1 MAPLLCSFC
10 ATNQGLGTLK
20 MPSDSIS
27 RSLSVRGVE
36 SLRPVLM
43 GTRHMAVAGHY
54 GAAHAAFAILES
66 GGNAVDAGV
75 AAGIALGVLQSDLVN
90 VAGVAPI
97 MIYRADRREVLTIS
111 GLGTWPRAVTPDLFL
126 KRHGGKIPDG
136 VLRTVVPA
144 APDAWITA
152 LETFGTMSFGDC
164 AAAAIRFAGEGFP
177 MYGLM
182 SDMIGMHAADY
193 LRWPSSA
200 AIYLPNGQP
209 PRRGEV
215 FVQADLGGTLRYM
228 ADQENAAIKKG
239 RAAGL
244 TAARDAF
251 YRDDVAQAIVAYHK
265 ANGGLMTEQDM
276 ASFRVAIEP
285 PVKTRFAGIDIYAC
299 GPWCQGPVLPQMLN
313 LLAGIDLKRMGH
325 NSLDYAHAVTEA
337 IKLAFA
343 DRERYYGDPRFVS
356 VPIET
361 LLSDAYAQERR
372 AMLRPDRAWQEMPP
386 HGEIA
391 GLAVRHPP
399 SPTTHAAAVGA
410 HDTSYV
416 AVVDKDGNVF
426 SATPSDPS
434 YDTPVIPGTGL
445 CPSSRGSQSWADPA
459 HASSVAPGKRPRLT
473 PSPALAILA
482 DGSPMPLGTPGGD
495 VQAQALL
502 QVFLNMTLFDMNPQ
516 QAVEA
521 PRFASYSFPDSFEP
535 HGYSPAVLHAES
547 RVQQAVR
554 EGLAARGH
562 KIVDWP
568 EFVWRAGAV
577 CVLRRDRASGVI
589 SAGAD
594 PRRPC
599 YAVGW

>member
-1 MAPLLCSFC
+1 
-10 ATNQGLGTLK
+10 

-27 RSLSVRGVE
+27 QSLPVAGIE
-36 SLRPVLM
+36 SLRPLLL

-54 GAAHAAFAILES
+54 GAAHAAFAVLES

-97 MIYRADRREVLTIS
+97 MIYRADKRDVLTIS
-111 GLGTWPRAVTPDLFL
+111 GLGTWPRAVTPDLFQ
-126 KRHGGKIPDG
+126 KRHMGRIPEG
-136 VLRTVVPA
+136 ILRTVIPA

-152 LETFGTMSFGDC
+152 LENYGTMSFGDC
-164 AAAAIRFAGEGFP
+164 AAAAIRFASAGFP

-182 SDMIGMHAADY
+182 SDMIAMHAADY
-193 LRWPSSA
+193 ARWPSSA
-200 AIYLPNGQP
+200 AVYLPSGRP
-209 PRRGEV
+209 PQRGEI
-215 FVQADLGGTLRYM
+215 FVQADLGRTLQYM
-228 ADQENAAIKKG
+228 ADEEKAAAAKG

-244 TAARDAF
+244 KAARDAF
-251 YRDDVAQAIVAYHK
+251 YRGDIARIIVAYHG
-265 ANGGLMTEQDM
+265 ANGGLLTARDLDE
-276 ASFRVAIEP
+276 FRVAMEP
-285 PVKTRFAGIDIYAC
+285 PVKARFAGIDVYSC
-299 GPWCQGPVLPQMLN
+299 GPWSQGPVLPQMLGVLN
-313 LLAGIDLKRMGH
+313 GIDLRGMGH
-325 NSLDYAHAVTEA
+325 NSLDYAHVVTEA

-343 DRERYYGDPRFVS
+343 DRERYYGDPRFVK

-361 LLSDAYAQERR
+361 LLSDDYAEKRR
-372 AMLRPDRAWQEMPP
+372 AMIHPDRAWPEMPP
-386 HGEIA
+386 YGEISGFA
-391 GLAVRHPP
+391 SRSAPV
-399 SPTTHAAAVGA
+399 PTMDPAAVGA

-416 AVVDKDGNVF
+416 CVMDKDGNVF

-445 CPSSRGSQSWADPA
+445 CPSSRGSQSWADPS

-473 PSPALAILA
+473 PSPAIAMLP

-495 VQAQALL
+495 VQAQAVL
-502 QVFLNMTLFDMNPQ
+502 QVFLNMTVFDMNPQ

-535 HGYSPAVLHAES
+535 HSYSPGVLHVES
-547 RVQQAVR
+547 RVPTSVR
-554 EGLAARGH
+554 DGLAARGH
-562 KIVDWP
+562 KIMDWP

-577 CVLRRDRASGVI
+577 CVLRSDRSRGVI

>member
-1 MAPLLCSFC
+1 
-10 ATNQGLGTLK
+10 

-27 RSLSVRGVE
+27 KSFPIAGIE
-36 SLRPVLM
+36 SLRPLLL

-54 GAAHAAFAILES
+54 GAAHAAFAVLES

-97 MIYRADRREVLTIS
+97 MIYRADKRDVLTIS
-111 GLGTWPRAVTPDLFL
+111 GLGTWPRAVTPDLFQ
-126 KRHGGKIPDG
+126 KQHGGNIPEG
-136 VLRTVVPA
+136 ILRTVIPA

-152 LETFGTMSFGDC
+152 LENYGTMSFGDC
-164 AAAAIRFAGEGFP
+164 AAAAIRFASAGFP

-182 SDMIGMHAADY
+182 ADMIAMHAADY
-193 LRWPSSA
+193 ARWPSSA
-200 AIYLPNGQP
+200 AVYLPSGRP
-209 PRRGEV
+209 PRRGEI
-215 FVQADLGGTLRYM
+215 FVQADLGRTLQYM
-228 ADQENAAIKKG
+228 ADEEKAAAVKG
-239 RAAGL
+239 RTAGL
-244 TAARDAF
+244 KAARDAF
-251 YRDDVAQAIVAYHK
+251 YRGDIARTIVAYHK
-265 ANGGLMTEQDM
+265 ANGGLLTAEDLDE
-276 ASFRVAIEP
+276 FRVAIEP
-285 PVKTRFAGIDIYAC
+285 PVKARFAGIDTYSC
-299 GPWCQGPVLPQMLN
+299 GPWSQGPVLPQMLGV
-313 LLAGIDLKRMGH
+313 LKGIDLKGMGH
-325 NSLDYAHAVTEA
+325 NSLDYAHVVTEA

-343 DRERYYGDPRFVS
+343 DRERYYGDPRFVK

-361 LLSDAYAQERR
+361 LLSDAYAEQRR
-372 AMLRPDRAWQEMPP
+372 AMIRSDRAWPQMPP
-386 HGEIA
+386 YGEISGFA
-391 GLAVRHPP
+391 TRSAPV
-399 SPTTHAAAVGA
+399 PTMDPAAVGA

-416 AVVDKDGNVF
+416 CVMDKDGNAF

-473 PSPALAILA
+473 PSPAIAMLP

-495 VQAQALL
+495 VQAQAML
-502 QVFLNMTLFDMNPQ
+502 QVFLNMTVFDMNPQ

-535 HGYSPAVLHAES
+535 HSYSPGVLQVES
-547 RVQQAVR
+547 RVPKAVR
-554 EGLAARGH
+554 DGLAARGH
-562 KIVDWP
+562 KIMDWP

-577 CVLRRDRASGVI
+577 CVLRSDRSRGVI

>member
-1 MAPLLCSFC
+1 
-10 ATNQGLGTLK
+10 

-27 RSLSVRGVE
+27 KSFPVAGIE
-36 SLRPVLM
+36 SLRPLLL

-54 GAAHAAFAILES
+54 GAAHAAFAVLES

-97 MIYRADRREVLTIS
+97 MIYRADKRDVLTIS
-111 GLGTWPRAVTPDLFL
+111 GLGTWPRAVTPDLFQ
-126 KRHGGKIPDG
+126 KRHIGRIPEG
-136 VLRTVVPA
+136 ILRTVIPA

-152 LETFGTMSFGDC
+152 LENYGTMSFGDC
-164 AAAAIRFAGEGFP
+164 AAAAIRFASAGFP

-182 SDMIGMHAADY
+182 SDMIAMHATDY
-193 LRWPSSA
+193 ARWPSSA
-200 AIYLPNGQP
+200 AVYLPSGRP
-209 PRRGEV
+209 PRRGEI
-215 FVQADLGGTLRYM
+215 FVQADLGRTLQYM
-228 ADQENAAIKKG
+228 ADEEKAAAMKG

-244 TAARDAF
+244 KAARDAF
-251 YRDDVAQAIVAYHK
+251 YCGDIARTIVAYHK
-265 ANGGLMTEQDM
+265 ANGGLLTAEDLDE
-276 ASFRVAIEP
+276 FRVAIEP
-285 PVKTRFAGIDIYAC
+285 PVKARFAGIDMYSC
-299 GPWCQGPVLPQMLN
+299 GPWSQGPVLPQMLGV
-313 LLAGIDLKRMGH
+313 LDGIELKGMGH
-325 NSLDYAHAVTEA
+325 NSLDYAHVVTEA

-343 DRERYYGDPRFVS
+343 DRERYYGDPRFVK

-361 LLSDAYAQERR
+361 LLSDAYAEMRR
-372 AMLRPDRAWQEMPP
+372 AMIHSDRAWPEMPP
-386 HGEIA
+386 YGEISGFA
-391 GLAVRHPP
+391 SRSAPV
-399 SPTTHAAAVGA
+399 PTVDSAAVGA

-416 AVVDKDGNVF
+416 CVMDKDGNAF

-473 PSPALAILA
+473 PSPAIAMLP

-495 VQAQALL
+495 VQAQAML

-535 HGYSPAVLHAES
+535 HSYSPGVLHVES
-547 RVQQAVR
+547 RVPKSVR
-554 EGLAARGH
+554 DGLAARGH
-562 KIVDWP
+562 KIMDWP

-577 CVLRRDRASGVI
+577 CVLRSDRSQGVI